1 MSALFL
7 GSFVASGKLPAQKQ
21 PRIAFL
27 GRSNVGKSSLINLL
41 SGTKIARVSKTPGKT
56 QALNLYAVEDR
67 WIFGDFPG
75 YGFAK
80 VSKQQKKQ
88 FQMLVNRFLNEEN
101 FQFAVQI
108 VDSRHPAM
116 SADLELHD
124 WLLSSALKHLVVLN
138 KSDKLNQ
145 KERDAARNQALV
157 SFPGTAIV
165 FASTVTKEG
174 KREIE
179 KMLNAITH

>member
-1 MSALFL
+1 VNAVFL
-7 GSFVASGKLPAQKQ
+7 GSFVPPNPLPREKY
-21 PRIAFL
+21 PKIAFL

-41 SGTKIARVSKTPGKT
+41 AGEKIAKTSKTPGKT
-56 QALNLYAVEDR
+56 QLLNLFLVNER

-80 VSKQQKKQ
+80 VSKIQRKQ
-88 FQMLVNRFLNEEN
+88 FQRLVDHFLNEEH
-101 FQFAVQI
+101 FQYAIQI

-116 SADLELHD
+116 STDLELHE
-124 WLLSSALKHLVVLN
+124 WLQSSGLQHLIVLN

-145 KERDAARNQALV
+145 KQRMATIKQAQI
-157 SFPGTAIV
+157 SFPKSAII
-165 FASTVTKEG
+165 FASSLSKEG

-179 KMLNAITH
+179 KVLGHLK